1 MASSDRPGDSD
12 RRFDDAMARAW
23 ESLAA
28 MRRASDELAVLRG
41 RAAEKDGVQRTKRVI
56 DHLVDD
62 LGAGFGR

>member
-1 MASSDRPGDSD
+1 
-12 RRFDDAMARAW
+12 
-23 ESLAA
+23 

-41 RAAEKDGVQRTKRVI
+41 RAAEKEGVQRTKRVI